1 MRGRGRGGRPQKET
15 IIGGR
20 PACPPMGWRDHI
32 GLLAIGYAPFP
43 VADIVL
49 GDIHMATGIGFI
61 CLACTFY
68 VYSRYE
74 GSAESR
80 RVGRQAGK
88 ECQA

>member
-1 MRGRGRGGRPQKET
+1 
-15 IIGGR
+15 
-20 PACPPMGWRDHI
+20 MGWWDQI

-43 VADIVL
+43 VADIAL
-49 GDIHMATGIGFI
+49 GDIHAATGIGFI

-68 VYSRYE
+68 AYSRYE

-80 RVGRQAGK
+80 RGGLQAGK